1 MLHSKVLS
9 VTTMVGGF
17 SDKRVERMRR
27 ATLFATLVATLSIAG
42 VLVMPMVEA
51 APLKLQFQQT
61 WGGPNSEIANGVAI
75 GTDGNIYLSG
85 QTNSFGAGGF
95 DAFLLKFTPSDTL
108 LWQHTWGTASDEQG
122 VAVATSID
130 GSVYLAAQTF
140 AIGVTGADLIKF
152 TPDGNLVWQTQL
164 DGSAQ
169 AFVSSVAV
177 TPDGASVYVAG
188 TTLNS
193 TGRDHAILLK
203 FSSSGTLTWQKTW
216 GGRFDEGAS
225 GVAVAADGSV
235 YMTGGTSSFTRNEA
249 FLNKFN
255 PDGTLVWERGYG
267 LAPSTLVGANALA
280 IAQDGSIYI
289 TGDSQVQGTAQEIF
303 LAKFAPDGTLVSQ
316 ENWAETRLGSAG
328 LGVAVSPDGSVW
340 VTGNT
345 GIGAGGGDA
354 ILLHFSTTG
363 KILNANTWGGT
374 NNDSG
379 NQIVVGADGRAYTA
393 GQTMSTPPYSFL
405 RAPTKTVNPGGTVA
419 ILTGVVGDFTGT
431 VSNPNG
437 VVGNPNGSLT
447 FAGDTD
453 AVLLKV

>member
-1 MLHSKVLS
+1 M
-9 VTTMVGGF
+9 GGF
-17 SDKRVERMRR
+17 WYALVGRLIPSTIVGAVPRTRIMKRMSRT
-27 ATLFATLVATLSIAG
+27 TLFATLVTTLSIVA
-42 VLVMPMVEA
+42 VLVMPVVEA
-51 APLKLQFQQT
+51 APLRLQFQQT
-61 WGGPNSEIANGVAI
+61 WGGPNSEIANGIAI
-75 GTDGNIYLSG
+75 GTDGNLYLAG

-95 DAFLLKFTPSDTL
+95 DAFLLKFTPGDTL
-108 LWQHTWGTASDEQG
+108 LWQHTWGTANDEQG

-140 AIGVTGADLIKF
+140 AI
-152 TPDGNLVWQTQL
+152 
-164 DGSAQ
+164 
-169 AFVSSVAV
+169 SVAV

-255 PDGTLVWERGYG
+255 PDGTLVWQRGYR
-267 LAPSTLVGANALA
+267 LAPSTLVSANALA
-280 IAQDGSIYI
+280 NAQDGSIYI
-289 TGDSQVQGTAQEIF
+289 AGDSQVQGTAQEIF

-316 ENWAETRLGSAG
+316 ENWAETTLGSAG

-379 NQIVVGADGRAYTA
+379 NQIAVGADGRAYTA
-393 GQTMSTPPYSFL
+393 VQTMSTPPYSFL

-419 ILTGVVGDFTGT
+419 NPSGV
-431 VSNPNG
+431 
-437 VVGNPNGSLT
+437 L
-447 FAGDTD
+447 
-453 AVLLKV
+453 

>member
-1 MLHSKVLS
+1 M
-9 VTTMVGGF
+9 GGF
-17 SDKRVERMRR
+17 WYALVGRLIPSTIVGAVPRTRIMKRMSRT
-27 ATLFATLVATLSIAG
+27 TLFATLVTTLSIVA
-42 VLVMPMVEA
+42 VLVMPVVEA
-51 APLKLQFQQT
+51 APLRLQFQQT
-61 WGGPNSEIANGVAI
+61 WGGPNSEIANGIAI
-75 GTDGNIYLSG
+75 GTDGNLYLAG
-85 QTNSFGAGGF
+85 QTNSFGAGGL
-95 DAFLLKFTPSDTL
+95 DAFLLKFTPNDTL
-108 LWQHTWGTASDEQG
+108 LWQHTWGTANDEQG
-122 VAVATSID
+122 VAIATSID

-140 AIGVTGADLIKF
+140 AIGVTGTDLIKF

-177 TPDGASVYVAG
+177 TPDGAGVYVAG

-267 LAPSTLVGANALA
+267 LAPSTLVSANALA

-289 TGDSQVQGTAQEIF
+289 TGDSQVQGTA
-303 LAKFAPDGTLVSQ
+303 Q

-354 ILLHFSTTG
+354 ILLHLSTTG
-363 KILNANTWGGT
+363 KILNANTCGGT